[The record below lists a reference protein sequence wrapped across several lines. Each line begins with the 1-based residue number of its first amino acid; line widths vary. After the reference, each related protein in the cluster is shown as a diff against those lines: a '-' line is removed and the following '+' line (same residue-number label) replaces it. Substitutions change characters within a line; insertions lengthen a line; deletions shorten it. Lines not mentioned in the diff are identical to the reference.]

1 MFNYERVRIKKKAPR
16 VARERALGRARLQA
30 IHKQGVATR
39 PEARAIP
46 ALSIRDLSVSFGAPS
61 AGGQSVLDRIT
72 IDVRDGEFLC
82 IVGSSGSGKTTLL
95 RVLAGL
101 FRPTQ
106 GEVEFNGQ
114 AISGPARDRAIIF
127 QDYSKA
133 LLPWRTVR
141 GNVALSLE
149 ARGMP
154 AGEQGAVIDELLAK
168 MGLRAAE
175 EKFPGQLSG
184 GMQQRVQI
192 ARCLAQ
198 DPKILLMDEPFG
210 ALDAMTRQTLQD
222 EILQLAAEKQIT
234 VVFITHDLEEAIY
247 LGDRVAVLGG
257 SPARLVEMIDV
268 DLPRPRNQL
277 TTRENTRFLA
287 HRHRLFELL
296 TRYQSAHGAGVG
308 ASGGGQG

>member
-1 MFNYERVRIKKKAPR
+1 
-16 VARERALGRARLQA
+16 LQA
-30 IHKQGVATR
+30 IRQQDVPTR
-39 PEARAIP
+39 PDAVP
-46 ALSIRDLSVSFGAPS
+46 ALSIRDLSVSFGAAP
-61 AGGQSVLDRIT
+61 GGQTVLAKID

-82 IVGSSGSGKTTLL
+82 IVGSSGAGKTTLL

-101 FRPTQ
+101 FRPTS
-106 GEVEFNGQ
+106 GEVCFNGQ
-114 AISGPARDRAIIF
+114 AIAGPSRDRAIIF

-154 AGEQGAVIDELLAK
+154 ASRQDAVIDELLAK
-168 MGLRAAE
+168 MGLSRA
-175 EKFPGQLSG
+175 KDQFPGQLSG

-198 DPKILLMDEPFG
+198 EPKILLMDEPFG
-210 ALDAMTRQTLQD
+210 ALDAMTRQALQD
-222 EILQLAAEKQIT
+222 EILELAAEKRIT

-257 SPARLVEMIDV
+257 APATIVETIDV

-277 TTRENTRFLA
+277 TTRENARFLA

-296 TRYQSAHGAGVG
+296 ARYQSARGGV
-308 ASGGGQG
+308 AQNRIGGSV

>member
-1 MFNYERVRIKKKAPR
+1 LLAIRNQGIA
-16 VARERALGRARLQA
+16 ARPDES
-30 IHKQGVATR
+30 VV
-39 PEARAIP
+39 PP
-46 ALSIRDLSVSFGAPS
+46 ALSIRGLSVSFGAGS
-61 AGGQSVLDRIT
+61 AGRQTVLDNID

-82 IVGSSGSGKTTLL
+82 VVGSSGVGKTTLL

-101 FRPTQ
+101 FPPTRGQ
-106 GEVEFNGQ
+106 VHFYGQ
-114 AISGPARDRAIIF
+114 AISGPSRDRAIIF

-154 AGEQGAVIDELLAK
+154 ARRQEAVIDELLVK
-168 MGLRAAE
+168 MGLSHTKD
-175 EKFPGQLSG
+175 KFPGQLSG

-198 DPKILLMDEPFG
+198 EPKILLMDEPFG
-210 ALDAMTRQTLQD
+210 ALDAMTRQALQD
-222 EILQLAAEKQIT
+222 EILQLAAEQQTT

-257 SPARLVEMIDV
+257 SPASLVEMIDI

-277 TTRENTRFLA
+277 TTREDARFLA

-296 TRYQSAHGAGVG
+296 TRYRSAQHDIG
-308 ASGGGQG
+308 SGTNSGNGGR

>member
-1 MFNYERVRIKKKAPR
+1 
-16 VARERALGRARLQA
+16 LQA
-30 IHKQGVATR
+30 IRTQGVAPR
-39 PEARAIP
+39 PDEPVAP
-46 ALSIRDLSVSFGAPS
+46 ALTIRDLSVSFGAPF
-61 AGGQSVLDRIT
+61 AGGQTILDHID
-72 IDVRDGEFLC
+72 IDVHDGEFLC
-82 IVGSSGSGKTTLL
+82 IVGSSGAGKTTLL

-106 GEVEFNGQ
+106 GQVLFNGQ
-114 AISGPARDRAIIF
+114 AISGPSRDRAIIF

-154 AGEQGAVIDELLAK
+154 ASRQDVVIDELLAK
-168 MGLRAAE
+168 MGLSRAE
-175 EKFPGQLSG
+175 HQFPGQLSG

-198 DPKILLMDEPFG
+198 EPKILLMDEPFG
-210 ALDAMTRQTLQD
+210 ALDAMTRQALQD

-257 SPARLVEMIDV
+257 SPATIVEMIDV

-277 TTRENTRFLA
+277 TTREDTRFLA

-296 TRYQSAHGAGVG
+296 TRYQSARNSIRSAAAAVTRN
-308 ASGGGQG
+308 GGTS

>member
-1 MFNYERVRIKKKAPR
+1 MFNYERVRRKKKAPCVPGR
-16 VARERALGRARLQA
+16 GVGRARLQA
-30 IHKQGVATR
+30 IRKQGLAAR
-39 PEARAIP
+39 PQAPAVP
-46 ALSIRDLSVSFGAPS
+46 ALSIRDLSVSFGAPD
-61 AGGQSVLDRIT
+61 AGGLTVLDRVNIE
-72 IDVRDGEFLC
+72 VCEGEFLC
-82 IVGSSGSGKTTLL
+82 IVGASGAGKTTLL

-106 GEVEFNGQ
+106 GQVLFDGK

-149 ARGMP
+149 ARRIP
-154 AGEQGAVIDELLAK
+154 ASQQDAVIDALLAK
-168 MGLRAAE
+168 MGLSAAKD
-175 EKFPGQLSG
+175 KFPGQLSG

-198 DPKILLMDEPFG
+198 EPKILLMDEPFG
-210 ALDAMTRQTLQD
+210 ALDAMTRQALQD

-257 SPARLVEMIDV
+257 TPATMVELIDV

-277 TTRENTRFLA
+277 TTREDARFLA

-296 TRYQSAHGAGVG
+296 ARFQSARGAT
-308 ASGGGQG
+308 ASTGGGQG